1 MLEDPLG
8 KSDSSFRLFISCIY
22 RNYFYFAKRE
32 GVIYIV
38 FRYVEIFFEKY
49 SRLRHGECINRR
61 GGRFAKGIV
70 HFVALAHNEEAI
82 KAVDFFFCNSNAAN
96 IAGSQGVRSSE
107 LRFKTNFK
115 YKVSTQFFQG

>member
-1 MLEDPLG
+1 ME
-8 KSDSSFRLFISCIY
+8 SDSSFRLFISRIY
-22 RNYFYFAKRE
+22 GNYFYFVNRE

-70 HFVALAHNEEAI
+70 HFVALAHNEE
-82 KAVDFFFCNSNAAN
+82 
-96 IAGSQGVRSSE
+96 R
-107 LRFKTNFK
+107 LRL
-115 YKVSTQFFQG
+115 